1 MGNKTNP
8 ISNRLGIITG
18 WKSSWFGCYP
28 ERIQEDYKIR
38 KHIEASLLKGIVSLI
53 YIERRSKFLT
63 VTIFTSRPSLVIGK
77 GGEEVDK
84 LRRELK
90 VITKKKYI
98 QVNVHE
104 VKRPELDAR
113 LIAKNVASQIE
124 KRVSF
129 KKVIK
134 QAVYAAMRM
143 NEENNLYGIKIQVSG
158 RLNGAEIART
168 ESCKEGKISLS
179 TFRMDVDYATAE
191 AHTTYGR
198 IGIKVWINK
207 GEVYGKRELST
218 ISFYKQQ

>member
-18 WKSSWFGCYP
+18 WKSSWFGLYP

-53 YIERRSKFLT
+53 YIERRPKFLT

-98 QVNVHE
+98 QVNIHE

-143 NEENNLYGIKIQVSG
+143 NEENNVYGIKIQVSG

-168 ESCKEGKISLS
+168 EYCKEGKISLS
-179 TFRMDVDYATAE
+179 TFRMDIDYATAE

-207 GEVYGKRELST
+207 GEVYGKREPLSD
-218 ISFYKQQ
+218 

>member
-18 WKSSWFGCYP
+18 WKSSWFGLYP

-38 KHIEASLLKGIVSLI
+38 KHIEASLLKVIVSLI
-53 YIERRSKFLT
+53 YIERRPKFLT

-98 QVNVHE
+98 QVNIHE

-143 NEENNLYGIKIQVSG
+143 NEENNVYGIKIQVSG

-168 ESCKEGKISLS
+168 EYCKEGKISLS
-179 TFRMDVDYATAE
+179 TFRMDIDYATAE

-218 ISFYKQQ
+218 II

>member
-18 WKSSWFGCYP
+18 WKSSWFGRYP

-53 YIERRSKFLT
+53 YIERRPKFLT

-98 QVNVHE
+98 QVNIHE

-143 NEENNLYGIKIQVSG
+143 NEDNNVYGIKIQVSG

-168 ESCKEGKISLS
+168 EYCKEGKISLS
-179 TFRMDVDYATAE
+179 TFRMDIDYATAE

-218 ISFYKQQ
+218 IS

>member
-8 ISNRLGIITG
+8 ISNRLGIISG
-18 WKSSWFGCYP
+18 WKSSWFGRYP

-53 YIERRSKFLT
+53 YIERRPKFLT

-98 QVNVHE
+98 QVNIHE

-134 QAVYAAMRM
+134 QAVYAAMRISD
-143 NEENNLYGIKIQVSG
+143 ENKENSVYGIKIQVSG

-179 TFRMDVDYATAE
+179 TFRMDIDYATAE

-207 GEVYGKRELST
+207 GEVYGKREFST
-218 ISFYKQQ
+218 IS

>member
-18 WKSSWFGCYP
+18 WKSSWFGRYP

-38 KHIEASLLKGIVSLI
+38 KHIEASLLKVIVSLI
-53 YIERRSKFLT
+53 YIERRPKFLT

-98 QVNVHE
+98 QVNIHE
-104 VKRPELDAR
+104 VKLPELDAR

-134 QAVYAAMRM
+134 QAVYAAMRI
-143 NEENNLYGIKIQVSG
+143 NEENNVYGIKIQVSG

-168 ESCKEGKISLS
+168 EYCKEGKISLS
-179 TFRMDVDYATAE
+179 TFRMDIDYATAE

-218 ISFYKQQ
+218 IS

>member
-8 ISNRLGIITG
+8 ISNRLGIISG
-18 WKSSWFGCYP
+18 WKSSWFGRYP

-53 YIERRSKFLT
+53 YIERRPKFLT

-90 VITKKKYI
+90 LIIKKKYI
-98 QVNVHE
+98 QVNIHE

-134 QAVYAAMRM
+134 QAVYAAMRIS
-143 NEENNLYGIKIQVSG
+143 EENKENNVYGIKIQVSG

-168 ESCKEGKISLS
+168 EYCKEGKISLS
-179 TFRMDVDYATAE
+179 TFRMDIDYATAE

-207 GEVYGKRELST
+207 GEVYGKREFST
-218 ISFYKQQ
+218 IS

>member
-38 KHIEASLLKGIVSLI
+38 KHIEASLLKVIVSLI
-53 YIERRSKFLT
+53 YIERRPKFLT

-134 QAVYAAMRM
+134 QAVNAAKP
-143 NEENNLYGIKIQVSG
+143 ELYGIKIQVSG

-179 TFRMDVDYATAE
+179 TFRMDIDYATAE

-218 ISFYKQQ
+218 ISFHKNND